1 MNYDYKELIS
11 NIRQVSAE
19 PHVHVGEF
27 PHMRGFRILEVI
39 SCQFFLKAF
48 REMLQLL
55 LLSSQ
60 GPLMLLVDDVRDIEA
75 RILRLG
81 GVRCAQLT

>member
-39 SCQFFLKAF
+39 S
-48 REMLQLL
+48 
-55 LLSSQ
+55 
-60 GPLMLLVDDVRDIEA
+60 
-75 RILRLG
+75 
-81 GVRCAQLT
+81 